1 MKLSTVTAPSL
12 TLMISREEIERRNMS
27 SALAPLTILL
37 QSSASV
43 RKACEQVEIEFE
55 GYEEDSREVFEIED
69 VRAFVR
75 RLDEK
80 FPFWLYF
87 LDKRTTGLQAITM
100 CFMPTN
106 LPARD
111 RREAYPTQLN
121 RLLSKRWFPAL
132 NHVCAYA
139 GFDEAGVDAITSRA
153 MQYLAVGPSPI
164 LH

>member
-12 TLMISREEIERRNMS
+12 TLMISREEIEDRNLS
-27 SALAPLTILL
+27 SALASLTILL
-37 QSSASV
+37 QNSASV
-43 RKACEQVEIEFE
+43 RKACEQVEVQFE
-55 GYEEDSREVFEIED
+55 GYEDDPREVFEIEE

-100 CFMPTN
+100 CFMPTH
-106 LPARD
+106 LPARN
-111 RREAYPTQLN
+111 RHEVYPGQLN

-139 GFDEAGVDAITSRA
+139 GFDEAGIDALTSRA
-153 MQYLAVGPSPI
+153 MQYLTVGPSPT